1 MTSIIQTFNGDIVI
15 EGDLTLSGVS
25 KPYVP
30 TDGIVLWYGS
40 VANVP
45 PGWAVCDGTNGTP
58 DLRDKFILGA
68 GSTYNYGQSG
78 GSANVTL
85 SNAHLPSHTHSIV
98 CENTDHQHNHVHPNL
113 HTHPMNYYW
122 SVGGGTAGWW
132 LNDPNFA
139 PYQYGQQNIQLDH
152 THPGQVGNAG
162 SGQSF
167 QILPS
172 FYALLYIIKV

>member
-1 MTSIIQTFNGDIVI
+1 MTSIIKTFNGDIVI
-15 EGDLTLSGVS
+15 EGDLTLSGFS

-30 TDGIVLWYGS
+30 IDGIVLWYGS

-85 SNAHLPSHTHSIV
+85 SNSHLPSHTHTVV
-98 CENTDHQHNHVHPNL
+98 CQKTDHQHS
-113 HTHPMNYYW
+113 HTHPNVFSSNLNYGWGVQY
-122 SVGGGTAGWW
+122 GGTAGHWQTGSY
-132 LNDPNFA
+132 
-139 PYQYGQQNIQLDH
+139 PYSQQNVQLDH

-167 QILPS
+167 QILPP